1 MNLFL
6 KIFLWFLAAIALMVG
21 VVIFLNWTVQT
32 EPVVSRW
39 QISVRNQMTIYAA
52 TAGQILEKEGDSGL
66 KQFLQ
71 QIREADTIGEVDLV
85 GPAGKAWLDDGIDAS
100 KYNDLMAR
108 TASSGN
114 VELDAAQ
121 PDNVLAAKQVRLPNG
136 ENYVL
141 LVRWERPRP
150 IPVFGDTQLRYLR
163 LFGLLIVALI
173 LCYALARYISSPIG
187 KIRDATHRLA
197 DGDLNTRVA
206 ERVGRRGDE
215 LAKLAQDFD
224 IMAERIGSLITS
236 QQRLTRDVSHELRSP
251 LARLGV
257 ALEIAKQKTNGA
269 AAPQLERIEN
279 ESQRLN
285 EMISRI
291 LMLSKLESGSTDLER
306 EDVDLKSLVSDVA
319 EDADFEAR
327 AKNKRVELVSD
338 STCTV
343 RGSRNLLRS
352 AVENVVRNAV
362 RYTDENTAVKVS
374 LMEEAGKAV
383 IRVSDSGG
391 GVPEEELKN
400 LFVPFYRVGEARER
414 ATGGIGLGLA
424 IAQRAI
430 QAHSGTIEARNV
442 GPGLMVEIRLS
453 REPATITDSGTSWSS
468 PR

>member
-32 EPVVSRW
+32 EPVVGRW

-52 TAGQILEKEGDSGL
+52 TAGQILDQEGDAGL
-66 KQFLQ
+66 RQFLS
-71 QIREADTIGEVDLV
+71 QIRRSDTIGEVDLI
-85 GPAGKAWLDDGIDAS
+85 GPEGKTWLDEDIDPARYS
-100 KYNDLMAR
+100 DLIAR
-108 TASSGN
+108 TTASGN
-114 VELDAAQ
+114 VEIDATQ
-121 PDNVLAAKQVRLPNG
+121 PDNALAAKQVRLQNG
-136 ENYVL
+136 ESYVL

-150 IPVFGDTQLRYLR
+150 VALFGDSQMRYLR
-163 LFGLLIVALI
+163 LGGLLFVALI

-197 DGDLNTRVA
+197 DGDLDARVA
-206 ERVGRRGDE
+206 DRVGRRGDE
-215 LAKLAQDFD
+215 LAKLARDFD
-224 IMAERIGSLITS
+224 LMAERIGSLITS

-279 ESQRLN
+279 ESHRLN

-291 LMLSKLESGSTDLER
+291 LTLSKLESGSTDLER
-306 EDVDLKSLVSDVA
+306 DDVNLKEVVADVA

-327 AKNKRVELVSD
+327 AKNKSVEVFADADCS
-338 STCTV
+338 V
-343 RGSRNLLRS
+343 RGNDNLLRS
-352 AVENVVRNAV
+352 AIENVVRNAV
-362 RYTDENTAVKVS
+362 RYTEDGTVVKVI
-374 LMEEAGKAV
+374 LREESGNAV
-383 IRVSDSGG
+383 IRVSDAGG
-391 GVPEEELKN
+391 GVPEDELKN

-430 QAHSGTIEARNV
+430 KAHNGTITAHNE
-442 GPGLMVEIRLS
+442 GPGLLVEIRLAC
-453 REPATITDSGTSWSS
+453 R
-468 PR
+468 

>member
-21 VVIFLNWTVQT
+21 VILFLNWTVQT

-52 TAGQILEKEGDSGL
+52 TAGQILDKEGDAGL

-71 QIREADTIGEVDLV
+71 QIRQADTIGEVDLV
-85 GPAGKAWLDDGIDAS
+85 GPAGKAWLDEGIDPARYS
-100 KYNDLMAR
+100 DLIAR
-108 TASSGN
+108 TSSTGN

-121 PDNVLAAKQVRLPNG
+121 ANNVLAAKQVKLENG
-136 ENYVL
+136 DNYVL

-150 IPVFGDTQLRYLR
+150 IAIFGETQLRYLR
-163 LFGLLIVALI
+163 FFGLLFVAL
-173 LCYALARYISSPIG
+173 LVCYALARYISSPIG

-197 DGDLNTRVA
+197 DGDLDTRVA
-206 ERVGRRGDE
+206 DRVGRRGDE
-215 LAKLAQDFD
+215 LAKLARDFD
-224 IMAERIGSLITS
+224 MMAERIGSLITS

-269 AAPQLERIEN
+269 AAPQFERIEN

-291 LMLSKLESGSTDLER
+291 LMLSKLESGTVDVEHEEIDLNGVIGE
-306 EDVDLKSLVSDVA
+306 VV

-327 AKNKRVELVSD
+327 AKNKRVEVDLNGDCV
-338 STCTV
+338 V
-343 RGSRNLLRS
+343 RGNDNLLRS
-352 AVENVVRNAV
+352 AIENVVRNAV
-362 RYTDENTAVKVS
+362 RYTEEGSVIKVS
-374 LMEEAGKAV
+374 LTKDRSEAV
-383 IRVSDSGG
+383 IRVNDSGG

-414 ATGGIGLGLA
+414 TTGGIGLGLA

-430 QAHSGTIEARNV
+430 KAHNGSISARNE
-442 GPGLMVEIRLS
+442 GPGLLVEIRLAC
-453 REPATITDSGTSWSS
+453 EG
-468 PR
+468 PRLN